1 MLIDFCK
8 TLESVRT
15 LLELLKASTK
25 EITNDPSK
33 FPTVQRELVY
43 LLQTCPSLVLSS
55 LPGRTGHWAAG
66 QGPPSR
72 AEHHTDIRDVRELR
86 EIESECDMYRC
97 LVIIIIIS

>member
-1 MLIDFCK
+1 MTPLSFPLCR
-8 TLESVRT
+8 ESIVSIFTTDMPQPRAA
-15 LLELLKASTK
+15 L
-25 EITNDPSK
+25 
-33 FPTVQRELVY
+33 
-43 LLQTCPSLVLSS
+43 

-72 AEHHTDIRDVRELR
+72 AEHHTDIRAVRELR